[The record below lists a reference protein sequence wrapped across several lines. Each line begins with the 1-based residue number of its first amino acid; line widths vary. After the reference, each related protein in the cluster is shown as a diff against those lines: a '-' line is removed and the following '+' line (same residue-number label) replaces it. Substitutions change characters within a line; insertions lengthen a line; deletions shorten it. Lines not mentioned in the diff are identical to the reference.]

1 MVYVNLYVVHDPA
14 LTVRLENV
22 EKVISFVFD
31 GRTIQKSIC
40 NRYTPEHIA
49 LSSCLEEGVDPQS
62 IRQLNLRGISNSF
75 NHLDAITAIAR
86 NGCHDA
92 NLILE
97 DDCVVG
103 HWSKDDME
111 SVLQDVPRDYDIILL
126 GGNKSPM
133 SRVKSFVKFQHC
145 DSKKFDVVAYLVRRR
160 AAEAIVSAYLPVT
173 TNHDIQLS
181 DVCKKLGLRVYQVE
195 RSIFFD
201 GSKTGAFIGT
211 IHPEDY
217 MLSQNEVYTSIES
230 VMNNKYVPIKTIE
243 RAKDYIATNE
253 HNHPHLRYLF
263 ANFMKM
269 LNNPEAALLHYAY
282 CMDTYEEAFQNV
294 WKLQRFLM
302 DYIHCCKLDSLKK
315 YSAFKDLPTS
325 SAL

>member
-31 GRTIQKSIC
+31 GRTIKKSIC

-49 LSSCLEEGVDPQS
+49 LSSCLEKGVDPGS
-62 IRQLNLRGISNSF
+62 IKQLNLRGISNSF
-75 NHLDAITAIAR
+75 NHLDAITAIAK

-97 DDCVVG
+97 DDSVVG
-103 HWSKDDME
+103 NWSKHAME
-111 SVLQDVPRDYDIILL
+111 AVIQDAPKDYDIILL
-126 GGNKSPM
+126 GGNMNPM
-133 SRVKSFVKFQHC
+133 TRANSFIKFHHN
-145 DSKKFDVVAYLVRRR
+145 DSNRFDVVAYLVRRR
-160 AAEAIVSAYLPVT
+160 AAEAIVSSYLPVRA
-173 TNHDIQLS
+173 NHDIQLS
-181 DVCKKLGLRVYQVE
+181 DVSKKLGLKVYQVD

-217 MLSQNEVYTSIES
+217 KLSQNEVYTSIES
-230 VMNNKYVPIKTIE
+230 VMNNNCVSPKTIE
-243 RAKDYIATNE
+243 RVKDYITNNE

-269 LNNPEAALLHYAY
+269 NNDPEAALLHYAY

-294 WKLQRFLM
+294 WKLQRFLL

-315 YSAFKDLPTS
+315 YSQRN
-325 SAL
+325 